1 MRCLRLALF
10 TVAVGLLVGCSG
22 NTSTTNPA
30 VPNGATGPQL
40 RLSNGNIRLLTRSGS
55 LIPQELRPVGNLPL
69 HGRVAPQG
77 VNPNGGI
84 YASEFYGTDVF
95 GYQHLNTMNN
105 PPECTTSIGEVDPQ
119 GIATDVKGNL
129 IVPESYDDVTREIL
143 VFAGPSMCGFQLG
156 ALQESD
162 GTPVDAAS
170 RNAAT
175 GTIAI
180 ANQYNGDGGGGS
192 ISICTLAA
200 GCTADLT
207 NPNMYEV
214 SGVAMDTA
222 GNCWASAESTTET
235 ATLTYFKN
243 CKGSGQAA
251 TGFQNKY
258 FGGLDVDKHGNLVSI
273 SAFDGMVYV
282 YSGCKPGC
290 TLVGGPFALQGMSVF
305 GHLNHQS
312 MTLAVADFQY
322 GQIDVYQYSSP
333 NSLNYYY
340 SFNNGLSASAV
351 VEGVAFNPRAR

>member
-10 TVAVGLLVGCSG
+10 TVAVGLLAACTG

-30 VPNGATGPQL
+30 VPNGAAGPQL
-40 RLSNGNIRLLTRSGS
+40 RLPGGNIPLLTRSGS
-55 LIPQELRPVGNLPL
+55 LIPQALRPAGNMPL

-105 PPECTTSIGEVDPQ
+105 PPECTTSIGDVNPQ
-119 GIATDVKGNL
+119 DIATDVKGNL
-129 IVPESYDDVTREIL
+129 IVPESYDNVVREIL
-143 VFAGPSMCGFQLG
+143 VFSGPSMCGPQLG
-156 ALQESD
+156 MLEESD

-170 RNAAT
+170 RNAAS

-180 ANQYNGDGGGGS
+180 ANQFDGGNPGS
-192 ISICTLAA
+192 ISVCTLAG
-200 GCTADLT
+200 GCTANLT
-207 NPNMYEV
+207 NANMYEV
-214 SGVAMDTA
+214 AGVAMDTA
-222 GNCWASAESTTET
+222 GNCWASAETSTET

-273 SAFDGMVYV
+273 STFDGKVYV

-290 TLVGGPFALQGMSVF
+290 TLAGGPFTLQGLSAF

-312 MTLAVADFQY
+312 MTFAAADFQF
-322 GQIDVYQYSSP
+322 GQIDVYQYNSP
-333 NSLNYYY
+333 SSLNYYY
-340 SFNNGLSASAV
+340 SFNNGLSATNL